1 MDLTTAITNFEKEL
15 RTIGFNDTDALLIQI
30 NIGGKNYIRYSGN
43 LNNLVGSQIPI
54 KEKSG
59 SLIEFMSKE
68 IAIATV
74 KESTR
79 NLHRD
84 TLALLTNFSANIKLQ
99 EITSEYLQRLEI
111 YMREECQ
118 LSINTIARHMK
129 TLKRYINVA
138 RTKGIVMTYP
148 FLNYTIKTEQSHRDA
163 LTEKELEKLE
173 HYQEQL
179 KEPNETLNAF
189 LFSCYTG
196 LRYSDICT
204 FTKQNIRII
213 NRKKWIVLRMI
224 KTNKEVRIPL
234 STIFEGKALKL
245 TKSIARSR
253 GLLFHM
259 ENNQQTNRI
268 LKRIAKQVGIKRITF
283 HSASHS
289 VFSFFLKI
297 NSLQNIPV

>member
-138 RTKGIVMTYP
+138 RKKGIVMTYP

>member
-54 KEKSG
+54 REKSG

-138 RTKGIVMTYP
+138 RKKGIVMTYP

>member
-54 KEKSG
+54 REKSG

-138 RTKGIVMTYP
+138 RKKGIVMTYP
-148 FLNYTIKTEQSHRDA
+148 FL
-163 LTEKELEKLE
+163 
-173 HYQEQL
+173 
-179 KEPNETLNAF
+179 
-189 LFSCYTG
+189 
-196 LRYSDICT
+196 
-204 FTKQNIRII
+204 
-213 NRKKWIVLRMI
+213 
-224 KTNKEVRIPL
+224 
-234 STIFEGKALKL
+234 
-245 TKSIARSR
+245 
-253 GLLFHM
+253 
-259 ENNQQTNRI
+259 
-268 LKRIAKQVGIKRITF
+268 IT
-283 HSASHS
+283 
-289 VFSFFLKI
+289 
-297 NSLQNIPV
+297 Q